1 MVLFE
6 EGLELELQSS
16 EFPLAPCTGAYG
28 FVVALSPTTSG
39 QVCGSHRNARSIAL
53 QDEMASVY
61 ALSFM

>member
-28 FVVALSPTTSG
+28 FVVTLSPMSG